1 MPEQIYEMTLP
12 YISKAVVQKRK
23 QTSKKSDE
31 STNDVRQQTN
41 LKIGELIIRCLSIST
56 GTSL

>member
-1 MPEQIYEMTLP
+1 MPGQIYEMP
-12 YISKAVVQKRK
+12 SKAVVQKRK

-56 GTSL
+56 ETSL

>member
-1 MPEQIYEMTLP
+1 MPGQIYEMTLP
-12 YISKAVVQKRK
+12 YILKAVVHKRK

-56 GTSL
+56 ETSL